1 LRIEVTKADILT
13 IETDAIVVYIY
24 EKSDDLDG
32 IVAGADK
39 ALDEAISGLIKNG
52 EINGKHG
59 EITMVYTL
67 GKLPSPRLAIVGL
80 GKREELAT
88 DKVRNA
94 IADACRTLK
103 KSGAKKLAT
112 AVISDSDLKAQ
123 DVAQALSEG
132 ATLGL
137 YEFGKY
143 ITKKPDYPGV
153 DSVSIVVADDKDLK
167 QITSGSQRGVIIAD
181 GVCMA
186 RDMANEPG
194 NYMTPTDM
202 AEVALNL
209 ASDNITVTVFDKDW
223 MQEKGMGGLLG
234 VASGS
239 VQPPKFI
246 VMEYKGGGDKTVGL
260 VGKGLTFDSGGI
272 SIKPSDKM
280 QEMKGDMAGGASV
293 IAAMGAIAKLKP
305 KINVTGIVPATENLP
320 SGTAQKPG
328 DVLKTMGGKTVEV
341 INTDAEGRLILADA
355 LCYANELKLS
365 PVVDIATLTGAC
377 MVALGD
383 VCSGLFTNNQEFAD
397 KVIASSKATGE
408 KMWQLPMYDEYRE
421 QIKST
426 VADIKNTGGRWGGA
440 TTAAQFLEE
449 FVGGTPWVHLDIAG
463 TMLSDKDK
471 GYLAK
476 GAAGIPVRTLVNLVL
491 SLA

>member
-1 LRIEVTKADILT
+1 MRIEVTKADILT